1 MSNLI
6 LNFKSFFEFSTMEL
20 NKNIRSIKIS
30 NMKLI
35 KENYDF
41 NFKLRVIF

>member
-6 LNFKSFFEFSTMEL
+6 LNFKSFLEFLTMEL
-20 NKNIRSIKIS
+20 NKNIRSIKMS

-41 NFKLRVIF
+41 NF